1 MSATEHVWRPENSFW
16 ESVFLFLLCGSLRQN
31 SGSQAWWQVPLIA
44 SAISLAGLLCWLITK
59 MVGLWIDF
67 EISSWP
73 GPKGGGLNERCKSV
87 CVLQKGR
94 REDFVQSLG
103 GRLKIKN
110 GGFKHLSP
118 VRSCLLYPETAGHDV
133 SLSPGWFFELSSH
146 LWNENSENWNDT
158 LPRKRS
164 MIKHNVLQSCT
175 MPLS

>member
-44 SAISLAGLLCWLITK
+44 SAISPAGLLCWLITK
-59 MVGLWIDF
+59 MVC
-67 EISSWP
+67 
-73 GPKGGGLNERCKSV
+73 GLNERCKSV